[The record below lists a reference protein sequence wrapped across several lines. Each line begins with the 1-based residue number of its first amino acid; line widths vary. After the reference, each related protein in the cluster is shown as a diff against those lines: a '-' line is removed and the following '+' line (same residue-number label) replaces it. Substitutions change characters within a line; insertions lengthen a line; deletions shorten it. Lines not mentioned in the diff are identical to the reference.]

1 MWKEIQ
7 QLRKML
13 SMSQEPVL
21 EWLLYWFTLVLPEIG
36 PLHKAAPNLSWL
48 CRGST
53 NVNPRRAPLLFR
65 RWIMIASSWYL
76 AVARPGSIIRR
87 HVLKSTNAV
96 PKMLCK
102 MFWATATRMEKVCQA
117 CAIYAIYAF
126 KNNQKHT
133 SSKIHHPCAY
143 STLHCSFRV
152 KVWFWQVHEAKNQ
165 CHWNRKKNIC
175 TVSIHNAFKKS
186 LATPTFCCSDLPI
199 IMAKAC
205 CVTTLRFQVW
215 VVTTLVYSRKECLI
229 LCQEIDHDW
238 FF

>member
-1 MWKEIQ
+1 
-7 QLRKML
+7 
-13 SMSQEPVL
+13 MSQEPVL
-21 EWLLYWFTLVLPEIG
+21 EWLLSWFTLVLPEIG

-87 HVLKSTNAV
+87 HVLKSTSAV

-152 KVWFWQVHEAKNQ
+152 KVWFWQVHEDA
-165 CHWNRKKNIC
+165 W
-175 TVSIHNAFKKS
+175 SKKS
-186 LATPTFCCSDLPI
+186 VSLESEGKRTCVLSAYTMLSTNHWQLCPTFCCSDLPSI

-205 CVTTLRFQVW
+205 CSLLRNKQ
-215 VVTTLVYSRKECLI
+215 L
-229 LCQEIDHDW
+229 
-238 FF
+238 

>member
-21 EWLLYWFTLVLPEIG
+21 EWLLSWFTLVLPEIG

-165 CHWNRKKNIC
+165 CHWNQKGKKHLYCQHTQCFQKITGNSDFLLFRP
-175 TVSIHNAFKKS
+175 TQYHGKS
-186 LATPTFCCSDLPI
+186 L
-199 IMAKAC
+199 
-205 CVTTLRFQVW
+205 LRNKQ
-215 VVTTLVYSRKECLI
+215 L
-229 LCQEIDHDW
+229 
-238 FF
+238 